1 MLEFY
6 SPGKLL
12 ITAEYLVLDGAK
24 AFALPTQKGQYMW
37 VTPIEAPVLKWKSY
51 THTQEVWMDVILS
64 VDTFECLEAN
74 GTPLSLVKKL
84 QSILKCVRSLQ
95 PIFCSRGFKVQ
106 TSLDFDRSWGL
117 GSSSTF
123 INNLAQWAQ
132 VNPYKLL
139 DKTFGGSGYDV
150 AVAATKQVI
159 FFVRNEYTPLV
170 ESLSYN
176 PSFND
181 QLYFV
186 HLNEKQDSQKEVA
199 AYQKRT
205 KPSNKQ
211 IESINELTSL
221 LVKAST
227 LTHFNELITAH
238 EKIVGSLLQ
247 QTPIKER
254 LFSDFNGAIKSLGA
268 WGGDFILA
276 TGNFCPTY
284 FKEKG
289 YATVIRYDEMIALKK
304 PQ

>member
-1 MLEFY
+1 MLKFY

-24 AFALPTQKGQYMW
+24 AFALPTQKGQHMQ
-37 VTPIEAPVLKWKSY
+37 VIPIEAPVLKWKSY

-64 VDTFECLEAN
+64 VDTFECLETN
-74 GTPLSLVKKL
+74 RTPLPLIKKL

-95 PIFCSRGFKVQ
+95 PIFCCTGFEVQ
-106 TSLDFDRSWGL
+106 TNLDFDRSWGL

-123 INNLAQWAQ
+123 INNVAQWAQ

-139 DKTFGGSGYDV
+139 DKTFGGSGYDI
-150 AVAATKQVI
+150 AVAAAKQAI
-159 FFVRNEYTPLV
+159 FFIRNEYTPLV
-170 ESLSYN
+170 ESLSYD
-176 PSFND
+176 PSFCD

-186 HLNEKQDSQKEVA
+186 HLNEKQDSQQEVA
-199 AYQKRT
+199 AYHKRT

-211 IESINELTSL
+211 IESIDKLTSS

-227 LTHFNELITAH
+227 LTRFNELIAAH

-254 LFSDFNGAIKSLGA
+254 LFPDFNGAVKSLGA

-276 TGNFCPTY
+276 TGDSCPAY
-284 FKEKG
+284 FNEKG
-289 YATVIRYDEMIALKK
+289 YATVIRYDEMIA
-304 PQ
+304 

>member
-1 MLEFY
+1 MLKFY

-12 ITAEYLVLDGAK
+12 ITAEYLVLSGAK
-24 AFALPTQKGQYMW
+24 AFALPTQKGQHMQ

-64 VDTFECLEAN
+64 VDTFECLETN
-74 GTPLSLVKKL
+74 RTPLPLIKKL

-95 PIFCSRGFKVQ
+95 PIFCCTGFEVQ
-106 TSLDFDRSWGL
+106 TNLDFDRSWGL

-123 INNLAQWAQ
+123 INNVAQWAQ
-132 VNPYKLL
+132 LNPYKLL
-139 DKTFGGSGYDV
+139 DKTFGGSGYDI
-150 AVAATKQVI
+150 AVAAAKQAI
-159 FFVRNEYTPLV
+159 FFIRNKYTPLV
-170 ESLSYN
+170 ESLSYD
-176 PSFND
+176 PSFFD

-186 HLNEKQDSQKEVA
+186 HLNEKQDSQEEVA
-199 AYQKRT
+199 AYHKRT

-211 IESINELTSL
+211 IESIDKLTSL

-227 LTHFNELITAH
+227 LTRFNELIVAH

-254 LFSDFNGAIKSLGA
+254 LFPDYNGAVKSLGA

-276 TGNFCPTY
+276 TGDSCPTY

-289 YATVIRYDEMIALKK
+289 YATVIRYDEMIA
-304 PQ
+304 

>member
-1 MLEFY
+1 MLKFY

-24 AFALPTQKGQYMW
+24 AFALPTQKGQHMQ

-64 VDTFECLEAN
+64 VDTFECLETN
-74 GTPLSLVKKL
+74 RTPLPLIKKL

-95 PIFCSRGFKVQ
+95 PIFCCTGFEVQ
-106 TSLDFDRSWGL
+106 TNLDFDRSWGL

-123 INNLAQWAQ
+123 INNVAQWAQ
-132 VNPYKLL
+132 LNPYKLL
-139 DKTFGGSGYDV
+139 DKTFGGSGYDI
-150 AVAATKQVI
+150 AVAAAKQAI
-159 FFVRNEYTPLV
+159 FFIRNKYTPLV
-170 ESLSYN
+170 ESLSYD
-176 PSFND
+176 PSFFD

-186 HLNEKQDSQKEVA
+186 HLNEKQDSQEEVA
-199 AYQKRT
+199 AYHKRT

-211 IESINELTSL
+211 IESIDKLTSL

-227 LTHFNELITAH
+227 LTRFNELIVAH

-254 LFSDFNGAIKSLGA
+254 LFPDYNGAVKSLGA

-276 TGNFCPTY
+276 TGDSCPTY

-289 YATVIRYDEMIALKK
+289 YATVIRYDEMIA
-304 PQ
+304 

>member
-1 MLEFY
+1 MLKFY

-24 AFALPTQKGQYMW
+24 AFALPTQKGQHMQ

-64 VDTFECLEAN
+64 VDTFECLETN
-74 GTPLSLVKKL
+74 RTPLPLIKKL

-95 PIFCSRGFKVQ
+95 PIFCCTGFEVQ
-106 TSLDFDRSWGL
+106 TNLDFDRSWGL

-123 INNLAQWAQ
+123 INNVAQWAQ
-132 VNPYKLL
+132 LNPYKLL
-139 DKTFGGSGYDV
+139 DKTFGGSGYDI
-150 AVAATKQVI
+150 AVAAAKQAI
-159 FFVRNEYTPLV
+159 FFIRNKYTPLV
-170 ESLSYN
+170 ESLSYD
-176 PSFND
+176 PSFFD

-186 HLNEKQDSQKEVA
+186 HLNEKQDSQQEVA
-199 AYQKRT
+199 AYHKRT

-211 IESINELTSL
+211 IESIDKLTSL

-227 LTHFNELITAH
+227 LTRFNELIVAH

-254 LFSDFNGAIKSLGA
+254 LFPDYNGAVKSLGA

-276 TGNFCPTY
+276 TGDSCPTY

-289 YATVIRYDEMIALKK
+289 YATVIRYDEMIA
-304 PQ
+304 